1 MMLAEI
7 PSFLTDQ
14 LGYNIESA
22 GLLAVLPYVAQL
34 TSSLGF
40 GSMFNKLQEQY
51 DWSTRQVLWSECFFF
66 IPYDN

>member
-1 MMLAEI
+1 MLAEI

-22 GLLAVLPYVAQL
+22 GVLAVLPYLAQL

-40 GSMFNKLQEQY
+40 GSMFNKLQDEY
-51 DWSTRQVLWSECFFF
+51 DWSTRQV
-66 IPYDN
+66 